1 MPDSKEYVTPNAY
14 WSNSI
19 RWTVSCFL
27 GWSSSTIGAP
37 SFVSLM
43 VLFVIIPNFLIALS
57 KSLDYIYTCQFIFF
71 AMMVNQ

>member
-1 MPDSKEYVTPNAY
+1 MLDSKGYVTPKDY
-14 WSNSI
+14 WNNSQ

-43 VLFVIIPNFLIALS
+43 VLFVIIPKFLIALS
-57 KSLDYIYTCQFIFF
+57 KSLDYIYTCQYIFF